1 VRTNAEDLLNNL
13 YEKLRKPQEEI
24 PPPIFK
30 EIIFL
35 EKILGYYKK
44 IKVKIRFI
52 DSNNQSQELQIL
64 SEIYFSNTLMQIIAR
79 KLSHRLEREKKGDME
94 VLQVMKKNYN
104 YFKNGEIITLN
115 EENFHQILDLAE
127 ELNIKWYL
135 LMNLNFNLKKISC
148 LAYKP
153 HREYMR
159 PRTINLWLVVETRH
173 EPIVLIL
180 EKIYPSPFTP
190 APSLVQIEKIIKEYG
205 KGVLTKENLYL
216 INEFFF

>member
-13 YEKLRKPQEEI
+13 YKKLGEPQEKI
-24 PPPIFK
+24 PSATFK
-30 EIIFL
+30 EIIYL

-44 IKVKIRFI
+44 INVKIRFI
-52 DSNNQSQELQIL
+52 DSNNQRQELQAL
-64 SEIYFSNTLMQIIAR
+64 SEICFSNTLMQIIAR
-79 KLSHRLEREKKGDME
+79 KLSHRLERENRGDLE
-94 VLQVMKKNYN
+94 VLQVMKENYR
-104 YFKNGEIITLN
+104 YFKNGGIITLN

-135 LMNLNFNLKKISC
+135 LMNLNFDLKKISC

-153 HREYMR
+153 HHEYMR
-159 PRTINLWLVVETRH
+159 PRTINLWLVVETHH

-180 EKIYPSPFTP
+180 EKLYPSPFTP
-190 APSLVQIEKIIKEYG
+190 ATSLVKIETTIKKYG

-216 INEFFF
+216 INEFF